1 MSSRFYQLSLF
12 STTLFFS
19 FFPLSWG
26 ETNFPKAQAIEV
38 LTTQTKSTFA
48 DWDFSGKLKPQNF
61 KLSQISQNDRQTEAE
76 TLVKTGL
83 QQLENNQA
91 EAAIKTFQQALV
103 IYQEIKDRQR
113 EGETL
118 KNLGNAYFAA
128 GNNTK
133 AMEIY
138 QQSLRIAKEITN
150 RDLEARVLQNIGTL
164 YRLQEDYVKAAEY
177 LESALSIAKE
187 FKNQEIVLKALVSL
201 GIVYDSLGNY
211 QKVVEYYEQFLPL
224 ARETKNPQLETLA
237 LVTLGYAYTTL
248 GNEQKGIEFGEPGL
262 KLAREIKQSEL
273 EAVALVTL
281 GSAYL
286 GLEKYQKAVEFAEPG
301 LAMIKQIKNPQMEL
315 VALVT
320 LGFAYINLKDY
331 QKATEFGQSA
341 LTIARELKNRN
352 FEGRALVVLGLAY
365 VSLEEHQKAVEFAQQ
380 GLVIARKLKIPEMEV
395 FAAFSLAR
403 SSYLLAN
410 NAEEYQKS
418 LALTQE
424 TLGVIQKYKHPDLE
438 SYLNSQIGENYNN
451 LGEYEKAIAFAQKG
465 LTLAREIKDKLR
477 ETYALLVIGQAYYQ
491 IAKTPEEYKKSLEF
505 IQPSLNL
512 AREIKEPK
520 FEALALIYLAN
531 IYGQLED
538 YQKTLE
544 FAEQSLKLSQEIKN
558 TNAQLF
564 PLINLLGVYVQLGE
578 YKKVIELGEKGLTLI
593 KPNDNPI
600 IESVFNI
607 ILSIAYFGEGDYQK
621 TIAFTQQALTASRNI
636 KNPQL
641 EAYSLLVSGIGYAS
655 LNNNEKAIELF
666 QQSLAKAKEQKDEI
680 LASTALNMLGGV
692 HRKIGRNNEAIALY
706 QEAIAIDSDYSILA
720 GIARVYRDL
729 NSPITAITY
738 YKQAINEIEQVRG
751 KISGLP
757 VALQQ
762 SFLQAIQ
769 SVDRIKTADI
779 YRELADLLMIQGRIL
794 EAQQVLELLKTEE
807 LREYTRSGIS
817 NTDLVLNQ
825 TEAKILQENGSLIQ
839 FGQKLFQCQINQCNQ
854 LSQLLDQRDVLIGQF
869 NQKVQT
875 IEKEIRQRRAQ
886 DDAFFDPNKI
896 SKTKEIVES
905 QPATVLIYPLV
916 LEDKVWLLLA
926 SPGGVVKTVEV
937 PVNRRELGETVV
949 KFRQLLQQPNS
960 SVSEIQ
966 ATGKKLYDWLIKPLE
981 TELKT
986 SNVQNLIFSLDRVT
1000 RYIPMSALFDG
1011 QKYLIENYNVS
1022 TILSADLTDMR
1033 DRLPPGTEKSSILA
1047 LGLSNAV
1054 ADFNPLP
1061 YVPTELDAIV
1071 RQKPEDPKGIY
1082 PGLEFL
1088 NQTFDFKALR
1098 DNLTGR
1104 NILHIATHGKFVPG
1118 SPDAS
1123 YLLLGNGAKL
1133 TIPDIQKL
1141 QGLSNIHLVVLS
1153 ACETALGG
1161 PNAEGIEISGLSYYF
1176 LNGGA
1181 KSVMASLWQVNDG
1194 STSQLMQNF
1203 YSNLANNTND
1213 TAITKA
1219 AALRQAQL
1227 KFLQSNE
1234 SADNIAQRGITT
1246 AQPVKSNLS
1255 HPYYWA
1261 PFVLIGNSR

>member
-19 FFPLSWG
+19 LFPLSWS
-26 ETNFPKAQAIEV
+26 ETNSQKAQAIEIM
-38 LTTQTKSTFA
+38 TIQTKSTLA

-61 KLSQISQNDRQTEAE
+61 RLSQNSPDDRKTEAE
-76 TLVKTGL
+76 TSVKTGL
-83 QQLENNQA
+83 QQLENNQP
-91 EAAIKTFQQALV
+91 EAAIKSFEQALT
-103 IYQEIKDRQR
+103 IYQEIKERQG

-118 KNLGNAYFAA
+118 KNLGNAYVAA

-138 QQSLRIAKEITN
+138 QQSLIIAKEIKN
-150 RDLEARVLQNIGTL
+150 PDLEARVLQNIGTI
-164 YRLQEDYVKAAEY
+164 YRLQENYAEAAEY
-177 LESALSIAKE
+177 LESALLIAKE

-201 GIVYDSLGNY
+201 GIVYDSLSNY
-211 QKVVEYYEQFLPL
+211 QKVVEYYEQLLPL
-224 ARETKNPQLETLA
+224 IKETNNPQLAALT

-248 GNEQKGIEFGEPGL
+248 GNEEKGVEFGEPGL
-262 KLAREIKQSEL
+262 KLAKEIKQPEL
-273 EAVALVTL
+273 EAIALVTL

-286 GLEKYQKAVEFAEPG
+286 GLENYQKAVEFAEPG
-301 LAMIKQIKNPQMEL
+301 LAMIKQIKSPQMEL

-320 LGFAYINLKDY
+320 LGFAYTNLKDY
-331 QKATEFGQSA
+331 QKAAEFGQSA
-341 LTIARELKNRN
+341 LTIARELKNRV

-380 GLVIARKLKIPEMEV
+380 GLVIARELKIPEMEV

-410 NAEEYQKS
+410 NTEAYQKS

-451 LGEYEKAIAFAQKG
+451 LGEYEKAIAFAQQG
-465 LTLAREIKDKLR
+465 LTLAREVKDKLR
-477 ETYALLVIGQAYYQ
+477 EAYALLVIGQAYYQ

-505 IQPSLNL
+505 IQPLLNIS
-512 AREIKEPK
+512 REIKEPS

-531 IYGQLED
+531 IYSQLEE

-558 TNAQLF
+558 TKIQLF
-564 PLINLLGVYVQLGE
+564 PLINLLGIYVQLGE
-578 YKKVIELGEKGLTLI
+578 YKKVIELGEKGLTI
-593 KPNDNPI
+593 IQGSDNPT
-600 IESVFNI
+600 IESVLNI

-621 TIAFTQQALTASRNI
+621 TIAFTQQALTQSRNI
-636 KNPQL
+636 KNHQL

-655 LNNNEKAIELF
+655 LNDNEKAIELF
-666 QQSLAKAKEQKDEI
+666 QQSLAKAKEEKDEI

-692 HRKIGRNNEAIALY
+692 NRKLGRKNEAIALY
-706 QEAIAIDSDYSILA
+706 QEAIAIDSDFSILA
-720 GIARVYRDL
+720 GIGRVYRDL
-729 NSPITAITY
+729 NLPVTAITY

-757 VALQQ
+757 VALQK

-779 YRELADLLMIQGRIL
+779 YRELADLLMTQGRIL

-807 LREYTRSGIS
+807 LREYTRSGSS
-817 NTDLVLNQ
+817 NTNLVLNQ
-825 TEAKILQENGSLIQ
+825 TETKIIQENGSLIQ
-839 FGQKLFQCQINQCNQ
+839 FGQKLFECQLTQCNQ
-854 LSQLLDQRDVLIGQF
+854 LSQLLDKRDVLISQF

-875 IEKEIRQRRAQ
+875 IEKEIRERRAQ

-1022 TILSADLTDMR
+1022 TVLSADLTDMR

-1054 ADFNPLP
+1054 AEFNPLP
-1061 YVPTELDAIV
+1061 YVPTELDTIV

-1123 YLLLGNGAKL
+1123 YLLLGNGTKL

-1213 TAITKA
+1213 TSITKA

-1227 KFLQSNE
+1227 KFLYSNE

>member
-1 MSSRFYQLSLF
+1 M
-12 STTLFFS
+12 TT
-19 FFPLSWG
+19 
-26 ETNFPKAQAIEV
+26 I
-38 LTTQTKSTFA
+38 QTKSTLA
-48 DWDFSGKLKPQNF
+48 DWDFSGKFKPQNF
-61 KLSQISQNDRQTEAE
+61 RLSQISPDDRKTEAE
-76 TLVKTGL
+76 TSVKTGL
-83 QQLENNQA
+83 QQLENNQP
-91 EAAIKTFQQALV
+91 EAAIKSFEQALT
-103 IYQEIKDRQR
+103 IYQEIKDSQR

-118 KNLGNAYFAA
+118 KNLGNAYMAA

-138 QQSLRIAKEITN
+138 QQSLRIAKEIKN
-150 RDLEARVLQNIGTL
+150 PDLEARVLQNIGTI
-164 YRLQEDYVKAAEY
+164 YRLQEDYVEAAKY
-177 LESALSIAKE
+177 LESALLIAKE

-201 GIVYDSLGNY
+201 GIVYDSLSNY
-211 QKVVEYYEQFLPL
+211 QKVVEYYEQLLPIIK
-224 ARETKNPQLETLA
+224 ETNNPQLAALT

-248 GNEQKGIEFGEPGL
+248 GNEEKGIEFGEPGL
-262 KLAREIKQSEL
+262 KLAKEIKQPEL
-273 EAVALVTL
+273 EAIALVTL

-286 GLEKYQKAVEFAEPG
+286 GLENYQKAVEFAEPG

-315 VALVT
+315 VALIT
-320 LGFAYINLKDY
+320 LGFAYTNLKDY

-341 LTIARELKNRN
+341 LTSARELKNRI
-352 FEGRALVVLGLAY
+352 FEGRALVILGLAY

-380 GLVIARKLKIPEMEV
+380 GLVIARELKIPEMEV

-403 SSYLLAN
+403 SSYLLASTPE
-410 NAEEYQKS
+410 AYQKS

-424 TLGVIQKYKHPDLE
+424 TLAVIQKYKHPDLE

-465 LTLAREIKDKLR
+465 LTLAREVKDKLR
-477 ETYALLVIGQAYYQ
+477 EAYALLVIGQAYYQ

-505 IQPSLNL
+505 IQSSLNL
-512 AREIKEPK
+512 AREIKEPS

-531 IYGQLED
+531 IYSQLEE

-558 TNAQLF
+558 TKIQVF
-564 PLINLLGVYVQLGE
+564 PLINLLGIYVQLGE
-578 YKKVIELGEKGLTLI
+578 YKKVIELGEKGLTNI
-593 KPNDNPI
+593 QPSDNPI
-600 IESVFNI
+600 IESVLNI

-621 TIAFTQQALTASRNI
+621 TIAFTQQALTQSRNI

-655 LNNNEKAIELF
+655 LNDNEKAIELF

-680 LASTALNMLGGV
+680 LASTALNMLGGMY
-692 HRKIGRNNEAIALY
+692 RKIGRKNEAIALY

-720 GIARVYRDL
+720 GIGRVYRDL
-729 NSPITAITY
+729 NSPVTAITY

-757 VALQQ
+757 VALQK

-779 YRELADLLMIQGRIL
+779 YRELADLLMTQGRIL

-807 LREYTRSGIS
+807 LREYTRSGSTS
-817 NTDLVLNQ
+817 NTNLVLNQ
-825 TEAKILQENGSLIQ
+825 TETKIIQENGSLIQ
-839 FGQKLFQCQINQCNQ
+839 FGQKLFECQLTQCNQ
-854 LSQLLDQRDVLIGQF
+854 LSQLLDKRDVLISQF

-875 IEKEIRQRRAQ
+875 IEKEIRERRAQ

-1011 QKYLIENYNVS
+1011 EKYLIENYNIS
-1022 TILSADLTDMR
+1022 TVLSADLTDMR

-1227 KFLQSNE
+1227 KFLRSNE